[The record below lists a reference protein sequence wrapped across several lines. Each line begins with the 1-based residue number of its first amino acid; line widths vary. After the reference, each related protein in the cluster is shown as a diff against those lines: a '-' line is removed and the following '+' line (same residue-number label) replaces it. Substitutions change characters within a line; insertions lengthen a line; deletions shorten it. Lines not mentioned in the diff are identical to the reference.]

1 MGRWSGAR
9 IDYMTFPFIKQ
20 EMSWRDPAREHQP
33 QQYHATLAMQ
43 IFKVVFMTFRR
54 SLSNL
59 IWYISTDRGEKIT
72 IKSNW
77 INSPNQKLC
86 LANMF
91 RTQLWLLR
99 DSGRARS
106 EGGTWN
112 IALWAYTGVSLSGLI
127 TCLEFNLWGMKQKA
141 NDKLLQGLSRKNC
154 LKTFFSQMDIK
165 RDVSCGHMLPHSA
178 TYCTQQYTTPVL

>member
-1 MGRWSGAR
+1 MPHWPCKFSRSFSWHSVALYPTWFGTFLPTEERKSQLSLIELILR
-9 IDYMTFPFIKQ
+9 I
-20 EMSWRDPAREHQP
+20 
-33 QQYHATLAMQ
+33 
-43 IFKVVFMTFRR
+43 R
-54 SLSNL
+54 S
-59 IWYISTDRGEKIT
+59 
-72 IKSNW
+72 
-77 INSPNQKLC
+77 C

-112 IALWAYTGVSLSGLI
+112 IAQWAYTGVGWSGLI

-154 LKTFFSQMDIK
+154 LKTFFSKMATWSPTVRRIVHSNTLH
-165 RDVSCGHMLPHSA
+165 RCCNAFFVVSKMQIIQSLI
-178 TYCTQQYTTPVL
+178 QLRFDLF